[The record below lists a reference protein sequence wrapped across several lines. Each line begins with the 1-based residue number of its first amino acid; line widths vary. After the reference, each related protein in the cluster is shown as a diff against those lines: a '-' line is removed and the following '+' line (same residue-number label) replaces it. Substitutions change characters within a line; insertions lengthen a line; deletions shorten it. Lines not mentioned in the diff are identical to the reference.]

1 MDRKR
6 RRVDWR
12 REGAEWIGVE
22 GGNVKRFYI
31 SHELYCIYDS
41 RGKKELLVHL
51 STLSTQF
58 FNKINA

>member
-1 MDRKR
+1 M
-6 RRVDWR
+6 
-12 REGAEWIGVE
+12 EWNGVE
-22 GGNVKRFYI
+22 MGRGGRSGLELRGGNVKRFYI